1 MKTIFLIVL
10 SICFVCKGFG
20 QTSPNDSVLKAKAD
34 SYLGYKLGK
43 KFKSKYLHFVI
54 IKGTGIKDAAI
65 KVAVYETNAK
75 KREDG
80 KNTILIYFNTSQS
93 NVDSTRHIFT
103 KNEILNSVKGK
114 YCNLFIGLEKAKE
127 MLRAR
132 GNKENNYPWEIN
144 MADMDKMQIPK
155 WSINMTEYKNFKG
168 SEGGWLNVSM
178 IDGAVEATLTKTIIN

>member
-43 KFKSKYLHFVI
+43 KFKSKYLHFVF
-54 IKGTGIKDAAI
+54 IKETGIKDAAI

-80 KNTILIYFNTSQS
+80 KNTVLIYFNISQS

-114 YCNLFIGLEKAKE
+114 DCNLFVGLVKAMEILK
-127 MLRAR
+127 AR

-144 MADMDKMQIPK
+144 MADMGKTQIPK
-155 WSINMTEYKNFKG
+155 WKINIIEYKNFKG
-168 SEGGWLNVSM
+168 SEGGWLT
-178 IDGAVEATLTKTIIN
+178 IDMVDGTVDGGLWRQIIN